1 MLKRQLLCLV
11 LLWSTFLFS
20 NNGIQI
26 QEIKFRTGATKL
38 THQVIKQA
46 SGIYNKLHEKNFAK
60 IKITGENEENWSR
73 YDIIQLAKKRSRSIR
88 DFFIG
93 IGCKSSNI
101 KVDYNGVPKVIL
113 FKPKA
118 QFSVSGRI
126 DLTSIEQQCFTVV
139 GNQKQFFKTKYGN
152 VFVFEPNSFVDERG
166 IAQKGTIS
174 LCLWEFANKKDFI
187 KGALA
192 SGGKDEVLE
201 TASTFYIQSY
211 SGDKELKI
219 GNNKSFQVYIKRP
232 EDGSNY
238 KAYYGDVRNGNV
250 EWKAD
255 SRSFAYTTMFDE
267 GEINKQNKNKIRV
280 KKTTP
285 KDYKSGDADTEEHLL
300 LKCKKIGWVNCD
312 RILSVRNPCV
322 LKLTVEGAIDEFN
335 ARLVFKKRNVIVPGM
350 ANSNYTN
357 QYQFNKVPVGETAYV
372 VAYLKKGDGYLVA
385 YSQVTL
391 GYIKSIVLKPEYK
404 TELEFNSLLDSF
416 LQ

>member
-1 MLKRQLLCLV
+1 MLKKQLLYIV

-20 NNGIQI
+20 NNGIRI
-26 QEIKFRTGATKL
+26 QEIKFRTGTTKL
-38 THQVIKQA
+38 THHVIKQA
-46 SGIYNKLHEKNFAK
+46 SDIYNNLHEKNFAK
-60 IKITGENEENWSR
+60 IKITGEDEENWSR

-93 IGCKSSNI
+93 IGCKSNNI

-118 QFSVSGRI
+118 QFSISGKI

-139 GNQKQFFKTKYGN
+139 GNQKKILKTKYGN
-152 VFVFEPNSFVDERG
+152 VFVFEPNSFVDDLG
-166 IAQKGTIS
+166 IAIKSDIS

-187 KGALA
+187 KGALS

-211 SGDKELKI
+211 SGDKELEI
-219 GNNKSFQVYIKRP
+219 GDNKSFKVYIKRP

-255 SRSFAYTTMFDE
+255 SRSFAYTAMFDE
-267 GEINKQNKNKIRV
+267 GEIYKQNK
-280 KKTTP
+280 KKFKLEKNPTKKP
-285 KDYKSGDADTEEHLL
+285 ISKASETEEHLL

-312 RILSVRNPCV
+312 RTLNIRNPCV
-322 LKLTVEGAIDEFN
+322 LKLVVAEAIDEYN
-335 ARLVFKKRNVIVPGM
+335 TRLVFKKRNVIVPGM

-357 QYQFNKVPVGETAYV
+357 QYQFNKVPVGESAYV

-391 GYIKSIVLKPEYK
+391 GYIKSIVLTPEYK
-404 TELEFNSLLDSF
+404 TESEFNALLDSF